1 MTASN
6 DPLRPRA
13 DIVPFRHTESA
24 SDTLGGM
31 LSANL
36 ATVAGDVTL
45 LVDAAGVVRDMAF
58 GDGDLA
64 KAVADHWVDQPWIE
78 TVPLKVAPK

>member
-1 MTASN
+1 MTESI

-13 DIVPFRHTESA
+13 ETVPFRHAESA
-24 SDTLGGM
+24 SDTLGGTI
-31 LSANL
+31 SANL

-45 LVDAAGVVRDMAF
+45 LVDASGIVRDMAF

-64 KAVADHWVDQPWIE
+64 KAVANN
-78 TVPLKVAPK
+78 